1 MGNWSGI
8 VGALSGSADQVV
20 TDLQAFGTISPQSAA
35 GGHAT
40 VQTATT
46 VAKGDIAAFQGLTDY
61 NAFVSSAWG
70 QIGIAVAAILVVVG
84 IYLLL
89 HDHKTQRRE

>member
-1 MGNWSGI
+1 MGNWTGI
-8 VGALSGSADQVV
+8 VGALSGSADAVV
-20 TDLQAFGTISPQSAA
+20 TDLQAFGSISPQSAA

-46 VAKGDIAAFQGLTDY
+46 VAKADVAAFNGLTGY
-61 NAFVSSAWG
+61 NSITNSTWG
-70 QIGIAVAAILVVVG
+70 EVGIAVAAIVLVFG

-89 HDHKTQRRE
+89 HDHKSRPSG